1 MNSSCDLLFLSRISL
16 LYCIK
21 KKRKKR
27 EKRSLTLKIPVAKEY
42 RMSHRF
48 SFIFPLFLLPPSPF
62 LSLFFFAVVLRKRD
76 RIE

>member
-48 SFIFPLFLLPPSPF
+48 PFIFPLFLLPPSPF
-62 LSLFFFAVVLRKRD
+62 LFLFFFAIVLRKRD